1 MMNYDEAIKA
11 LESRYAGYGDKG
23 ELVLA
28 YDSKQI
34 ATIKSAI
41 ETAKKEHELLGL
53 YRKHYE
59 LSKNPRKN
67 ENHNE
72 IRPYIEWANDIN
84 KLEGF
89 IIELEVELTELER
102 ELE

>member
-1 MMNYDEAIKA
+1 MNYDEAIDLIKKID
-11 LESRYAGYGDKG
+11 LEAT
-23 ELVLA
+23 EI
-28 YDSKQI
+28 I
-34 ATIKSAI
+34 ATDEEINFI
-41 ETAKKEHELLGL
+41 CNTLETAKKEHELLGL

-59 LSKNPRKN
+59 LSRNPRKN
-67 ENHNE
+67 ENPNE

-102 ELE
+102 ELK